1 MEMRYKDFKKIE
13 ATYFFMLNVKN
24 GKTTNTQNNDKAK
37 MKQDLN
43 NLETVSASDLNLPDE
58 YMEIFK

>member
-1 MEMRYKDFKKIE
+1 
-13 ATYFFMLNVKN
+13 MLNVKN

-58 YMEIFK
+58 YMEILK